1 MKTMKGMRM
10 RRLLFLP
17 LKGAGGSKTFILYII
32 MFLLPLCLSAQKKEN
47 ANSAIGRNLELF
59 NDIYKQLDLFYVDS
73 LNADTVI
80 GWGIRSMLR
89 QVDPFTDYYPDDD
102 EDLRQMATGK
112 YAGIGSIIR
121 YHRKERRCVIS
132 EPYEGTPS
140 QLAGVQAGDVILTID
155 GKDVKDM
162 LTPQVSGMLRGEAGT
177 TFELK
182 VRRGQEEKTFLIT
195 RQTIQLP
202 EVPWAGMLSD
212 GETGYIYLTGF
223 TEGACREVRQALEDV
238 RSQGAKRLV
247 FDLRGNPGGAVNE
260 AVDIANLFL
269 PKGKKVVYTK
279 GKMTRTNR
287 EYYTATEPVD
297 SLMPVVVLVDGGS
310 ASASEIVA
318 GALQD
323 FDRAVILGTR
333 TYGKGLVQ
341 MIRELPYHGTLKL
354 TTSRYYIP
362 SGRCIQ
368 AYDYRH
374 LNADGSAG
382 IVPDSLTKIFHTA
395 GGREVRDGGGI
406 KPDIEVKPDS
416 LPTMINE
423 LLSSDEFFDY
433 ATHFCHTHPTIPPVG
448 EFKLS
453 DEDYAAFADSIGASG
468 FEAGKPAKE
477 LLKVLRDV
485 IKREGYQE
493 ATQAELDAL
502 EAKLTYDVKAD
513 LLRFRK
519 EVEPYLCDEIVHR
532 YYFQK
537 GGTQQQLIGDPC
549 IERALQ
555 VLSSE
560 EYKRS
565 LTPDPSPVGEGR
577 NKKKNEDIQNS

>member
-1 MKTMKGMRM
+1 MKTRFIYI
-10 RRLLFLP
+10 LLC
-17 LKGAGGSKTFILYII
+17 
-32 MFLLPLCLSAQKKEN
+32 LLPLCVAAQKKEN
-47 ANSAIGRNLELF
+47 TNSAISRNLELF

-80 GWGIRSMLR
+80 GWGIRSMLQ
-89 QVDPFTDYYPDDD
+89 QVDPFTDYFPEDD

-121 YHRKERRCVIS
+121 YHRKEQRAVIS

-140 QLAGVQAGDVILTID
+140 QLAGVQAGDVILSID
-155 GKDVKDM
+155 GKDVKGM
-162 LTPQVSGMLRGEAGT
+162 GTPKVSSMLRGEAGT

-182 VRRGQEEKTFLIT
+182 VRRGLEEKSFLIT
-195 RQTIQLP
+195 RQMIQIP
-202 EVPWAGMLSD
+202 QVPYAGMLSD
-212 GETGYIYLTGF
+212 VETGYIFLTGF
-223 TEGACREVRQALEDV
+223 TEGACREVREALVEV
-238 RSQGAKRLV
+238 IRQGAKRLV

-297 SLMPVVVLVDGGS
+297 SIMPLVVLVDGGS
-310 ASASEIVA
+310 ASASEIVS

-323 FDRAVILGTR
+323 FDRAVIMGTR

-341 MIRELPYHGTLKL
+341 MMREVPYHGTLKI

-382 IVPDSLTKIFHTA
+382 IVPDSLTKVFKTA

-416 LPTMINE
+416 LPTMISE
-423 LLSSDEFFDY
+423 LVVSDEFFDY
-433 ATHFCHTHPTIPPVG
+433 VTHYCYEHPTIPPVG
-448 EFKLS
+448 EFRLS
-453 DEDYAAFADSIGASG
+453 EEDYAAFADSIGASG
-468 FEAGKPAKE
+468 FEAGKPAKDV
-477 LLKVLRDV
+477 LKVLRDV

-493 ATQAELDAL
+493 ATKAELDAL
-502 EAKLTYDVKAD
+502 EAKLTYDVRAD

-532 YYFQK
+532 YYFQR
-537 GGTQQQLIGDPC
+537 GGVQQQLIDDPC
-549 IERALQ
+549 IEKALEI
-555 VLSSE
+555 LSSE
-560 EYKRS
+560 DEYKKV
-565 LTPDPSPVGEGR
+565 LTP
-577 NKKKNEDIQNS
+577 